1 MQTSSIRQVLGG
13 LVLVVVASAAAP
25 SVAEAQ
31 PPGVER
37 EVLLRQDVPMPG
49 YEAVLIAVTLA
60 AGSREGLHTHPGTL
74 LVYVQEGELTLD
86 HESRETVTYTA
97 GESLFVEA
105 GKVHEGMNRGTIPV
119 RGIATLVVEKGKP
132 LTHQLDQ

>member
-1 MQTSSIRQVLGG
+1 MQKRSIRHILGG
-13 LVLVVVASAAAP
+13 LVVVAIAAAG
-25 SVAEAQ
+25 SVSIAEAQ
-31 PPGVER
+31 EGVER
-37 EVLLRQDVPMPG
+37 KVLLRQDVPMPG

-60 AGSREGLHTHPGTL
+60 AGSREGRHTHPGTL

-86 HESRETVTYTA
+86 HESRDRVTYTA

-105 GKVHEGMNRGTIPV
+105 GTVHEGMNRGTTPV

-132 LTHQLDQ
+132 LTHQLD

>member
-1 MQTSSIRQVLGG
+1 MQKRSLRHVLGG
-13 LVLVVVASAAAP
+13 LVVVAIAAAGSV

-37 EVLLRQDVPMPG
+37 KVLLRQDVPIPG

-86 HESRETVTYTA
+86 HESRETVTYKA

-105 GKVHEGMNRGTIPV
+105 GQVHEGMNRGTTTV

-132 LTHQLDQ
+132 LTHQLH

>member
-1 MQTSSIRQVLGG
+1 MQTRSIRQVLGG

-31 PPGVER
+31 PGVER

-49 YEAVLIAVTLA
+49 YEAVLVVVTLA
-60 AGSREGLHTHPGTL
+60 AGSREGRHTHPGTL

-105 GKVHEGMNRGTIPV
+105 GKVHEGMNRGTTPV
-119 RGIATLVVEKGKP
+119 RTIATLVVEKGKP
-132 LTHQLDQ
+132 LTHQLE